1 MNPQRR
7 AYRAHGAGSTE
18 VLNWY
23 QKAATTHKSV
33 FSGVAWAVGRPY
45 CIPEFGSVPPGPC
58 WARAV
63 GPFGTHGAGPFGARG
78 LLGGLNLGR
87 PFWDLRQGP
96 YRARGP
102 HGLRGVL
109 NRNYKTATIQR
120 IVEGGVRTLVSQTWT
135 DPLHNKLQTI

>member
-1 MNPQRR
+1 MPAERASMNPQRR

-45 CIPEFGSVPPGPC
+45 CIPEFGSVPP
-58 WARAV
+58 
-63 GPFGTHGAGPFGARG
+63 GPFGARG